1 MCQYIRI
8 NVLQKAI
15 FKAKNTGNSLK
26 IALPFENI
34 LDMELTEAF
43 EFQQFLQIRAVGID
57 DSFVMDEVWIKMSW
71 YIIDTTNLTTCIVL
85 FCIFCRCQ
93 CNIYVIEERVG
104 SFTAKYTFIVSF
116 WWRQWSYITDVF
128 VSRSIW
134 KLTAYRYSTITYHA
148 YNYNYNR

>member
-1 MCQYIRI
+1 MVYMVEMGVGGCLLIQVLIFRI

-57 DSFVMDEVWIKMSW
+57 DSFVMDEVWINILISV
-71 YIIDTTNLTTCIVL
+71 IIVDLTTC
-85 FCIFCRCQ
+85 F
-93 CNIYVIEERVG
+93 
-104 SFTAKYTFIVSF
+104 
-116 WWRQWSYITDVF
+116 
-128 VSRSIW
+128 
-134 KLTAYRYSTITYHA
+134 STTLLISQTPMQPLRH
-148 YNYNYNR
+148 

>member
-1 MCQYIRI
+1 MRVGGCLLIQVSIFRI

-57 DSFVMDEVWIKMSW
+57 DSFVMDEVWINILISV
-71 YIIDTTNLTTCIVL
+71 IIVDLTTCLVL
-85 FCIFCRCQ
+85 LYLFRRRQ
-93 CNIYVIEERVG
+93 CNLYVIEKHVG
-104 SFTAKYTFIVSF
+104 SLATTKHAFIVSF
-116 WWRQWSYITDVF
+116 IISFWWWQWGYIANVF
-128 VSRSIW
+128 VSRFI
-134 KLTAYRYSTITYHA
+134 
-148 YNYNYNR
+148 